1 LARRENS
8 QEGAVDRE
16 EVARRLEK
24 IRGAVR
30 DQLAMQ
36 GPADFAAGARQ
47 EVPFHMRPAIG
58 IRIGGDPGLAAGED
72 LAAANR
78 LADPD
83 AFEPSKAPVVG
94 PLVNFIRR
102 LTWPLV
108 RVLLGSRIRQQQQ
121 LNAHLVRHLN
131 DLGNRLEH
139 RVQGLEEALEAWS
152 ANPGG
157 IEARLE
163 RTLEDYDAALRQ
175 RHMTLFSAL
184 EEEMLVAHTAAHR
197 AQKLEEKLVERA
209 QAVDRRFAEKDE
221 VLNEAVT
228 ESRRRE
234 KEVEEA
240 VGRVEGQIGEL
251 MALRSLL
258 RRALESAEAPAAG
271 ERKKEAARAGGGRAA
286 VGMAPER
293 RDDQAGEAPSVRTG
307 TASAA
312 EPSAWS
318 ALGDWMGDEDYR
330 SFQARFRGDP
340 EMIAE
345 RMRDHVARFSGTGA
359 RAGAKVADLGCG
371 RGEFLDLLRDAGIEA
386 VGVEINAADVEEC
399 RRRGHQAVVA
409 DLFDWLAEQDDGALG
424 GIFMAQVIEHLPPMD
439 WQRLVELAARKLTG
453 GGRLVIETINP
464 ESLYALARAYVI
476 DPTHVRPVH
485 PQLLSFLARRAG
497 LHPVEIEL
505 QSPVPDDER
514 ATGVSLFRS
523 PGPVDEEL
531 AALKEALVRLDR
543 ICCAPQEYTLQAT
556 RPISESEA
564 GCAGTVSAWRP
575 PRCRICAVAPSCIR
589 TSWSRR

>member
-1 LARRENS
+1 
-8 QEGAVDRE
+8 VDRE

-36 GPADFAAGARQ
+36 GPADFAAGARR
-47 EVPFHMRPAIG
+47 EVPFHMRPIIG
-58 IRIGGDPGLAAGED
+58 LRIGGDPGLAAGED

-83 AFEPSKAPVVG
+83 AVEPSRAPVVG
-94 PLVNFIRR
+94 PVINFVRR

-139 RVQGLEEALEAWS
+139 RVRGLEEALEVWS

-157 IEARLE
+157 IEGRLE

-221 VLNEAVT
+221 VVNEAVT

-234 KEVEEA
+234 SGLEEA

-258 RRALESAEAPAAG
+258 RRALESAAVTRAAG
-271 ERKKEAARAGGGRAA
+271 KEHAAKGPPA
-286 VGMAPER
+286 
-293 RDDQAGEAPSVRTG
+293 T
-307 TASAA
+307 A

-318 ALGDWMGDEDYR
+318 ALGEWMGDEDYR

-345 RMRDHVARFSGTGA
+345 RMRDHVARFSGA
-359 RAGAKVADLGCG
+359 SAKVADLGCG

-409 DLFDWLAEQDDGALG
+409 DLFDWLTEQDDGTLG

-439 WQRLVELAARKLTG
+439 WQRLVELAARKLGG

-497 LHPVEIEL
+497 LHPVKVEL

-514 ATGVSLFRS
+514 ATGVWLFQS
-523 PGPVDEEL
+523 PAPVDEEL
-531 AALKEALVRLDR
+531 AALKEALVRLDK

-556 RPISESEA
+556 RPASGSEA
-564 GCAGTVSAWRP
+564 
-575 PRCRICAVAPSCIR
+575 
-589 TSWSRR
+589 

>member
-1 LARRENS
+1 M
-8 QEGAVDRE
+8 DRE

-30 DQLAMQ
+30 DQLATQ
-36 GPADFAAGARQ
+36 GPADFAVGARQ
-47 EVPFHMRPAIG
+47 EVPFHMRPGIG

-197 AQKLEEKLVERA
+197 VQKLEEKLVERA
-209 QAVDRRFAEKDE
+209 QAVDRRFEEKDE
-221 VLNEAVT
+221 VLNKAVT
-228 ESRRRE
+228 EARRRE
-234 KEVEEA
+234 EA
-240 VGRVEGQIGEL
+240 FGRVEGQIGEL

-258 RRALESAEAPAAG
+258 RKALESAAAASPAAPRATAGTAAADRKGRAAKAAG
-271 ERKKEAARAGGGRAA
+271 EEQTAAAGH
-286 VGMAPER
+286 AP
-293 RDDQAGEAPSVRTG
+293 AGPPAT
-307 TASAA
+307 A

-318 ALGDWMGDEDYR
+318 ALGEWMGDEDYR

-345 RMRDHVARFSGTGA
+345 RMRDHVARFSGTG
-359 RAGAKVADLGCG
+359 AGAKVADLGCG

-409 DLFDWLAEQDDGALG
+409 DLFDWLEEQSDGALG

-439 WQRLVELAARKLTG
+439 WQRLVELAARKLAG

-514 ATGVSLFRS
+514 ATGVWLFKS
-523 PGPVDEEL
+523 PAPLDEQL
-531 AALKEALVRLDR
+531 AAFKEALVRLDK

-564 GCAGTVSAWRP
+564 
-575 PRCRICAVAPSCIR
+575 
-589 TSWSRR
+589 